1 MDSSQKVKAEYFKK
15 LHHGSDILVLPNI
28 WDPLGAALLESLG
41 YPAVATA
48 SASVALTSGFEDGE
62 RVPFGDVLIRLKAIA
77 GSVNL
82 PVTADIESGYAAS
95 NEELEKNIEQVINT
109 GIVGI
114 NLEDHD
120 KQSDALFSLEAQS
133 KRIRMVR
140 KVAET
145 MNVPLF
151 INART
156 DVYLRGRGFV
166 TAEEKLNETI
176 RRGKA
181 YLDAGADGLFP
192 PAMKDKEQLAKLIA
206 SLRCPVN
213 VIAFPGIPDF
223 KILKE
228 IGVARL
234 SLGPGFL
241 KIAIKAMK
249 QLALKLKNYEGL
261 DEVIGNE
268 LSSEELKKLV
278 TKLPKPSKPG

>member
-1 MDSSQKVKAEYFKK
+1 MDSSQKVKAEHFKK
-15 LHHGSDILVLPNI
+15 LHQGSEILVLPNI
-28 WDPLGAALLESLG
+28 WDPLGAALLESLN

-48 SASVALTSGFEDGE
+48 SASVALTGGYEDGE
-62 RVPFGDVLIRLKAIA
+62 HIPFSDVLIRLKAITA
-77 GSVNL
+77 SVKI
-82 PVTADIESGYAAS
+82 PVTADIESGYAISDEA
-95 NEELEKNIEQVINT
+95 LEKNIEQVINT

-120 KQSDALFSLEAQS
+120 KQSDTLFSLEAQAN
-133 KRIRMVR
+133 RIRLVR

-156 DVYLRGRGFV
+156 DVYLRGKGFV
-166 TAEEKLNETI
+166 TPEEKLMETL

-192 PAMKDKEQLAKLIA
+192 PAMKDKDELAKLVS

-223 KILKE
+223 KTLKE
-228 IGVARL
+228 IGVARI

-241 KIAIKAMK
+241 KIAIRAMK

-261 DEVIGNE
+261 DEVIDNE
-268 LSSEELKKLV
+268 ISSEELKKLV
-278 TKLPKPSKPG
+278 TKLPELGKLP

>member
-1 MDSSQKVKAEYFKK
+1 MDSSQKVKAEHFKK
-15 LHHGSDILVLPNI
+15 LHQGSESLVLPNI
-28 WDPLGAALLESLG
+28 WDPLGAALLESLN

-48 SASVALTSGFEDGE
+48 SASVALTGGYEDGE
-62 RVPFGDVLIRLKAIA
+62 HIPFSDVLIRLKAITA
-77 GSVNL
+77 SVKI
-82 PVTADIESGYAAS
+82 PVTADIESGYAISDEA
-95 NEELEKNIEQVINT
+95 LEKNIEQVINT

-120 KQSDALFSLEAQS
+120 KQSDTLFSLEAQAN
-133 KRIRMVR
+133 RIRLVR

-156 DVYLRGRGFV
+156 DVYLRGKGFV
-166 TAEEKLNETI
+166 TPEEKLMETL

-192 PAMKDKEQLAKLIA
+192 AAMKDKDELAKLV
-206 SLRCPVN
+206 SVLSCPVN
-213 VIAFPGIPDF
+213 VIAMPGIPDF
-223 KILKE
+223 RTLRE
-228 IGVARL
+228 IGVARI

-241 KIAIKAMK
+241 KIAIRAMK

-261 DEVIGNE
+261 DEVIDNE
-268 LSSEELKKLV
+268 ISSEELKKLV
-278 TKLPKPSKPG
+278 TKLPEPSKLP